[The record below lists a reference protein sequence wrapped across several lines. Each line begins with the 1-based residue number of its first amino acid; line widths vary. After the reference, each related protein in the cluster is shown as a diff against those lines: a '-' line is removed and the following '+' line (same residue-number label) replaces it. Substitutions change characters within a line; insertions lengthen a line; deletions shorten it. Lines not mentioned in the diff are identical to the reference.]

1 MAESISPILR
11 VADAF
16 VALPWYE
23 RLGFEQVSV
32 HRFGPGMPVYLIVR
46 RGEVHLH
53 LSEHLG
59 DARPGGLAYL
69 WVDDVD
75 AVAAEFGTV
84 VEDNPWARGT
94 QLVDPDGN
102 RIRVGTSTGSGAD
115 D

>member
-46 RGEVHLH
+46 RGEVHIH

-75 AVAAEFGTV
+75 AVAAEFRTPID
-84 VEDNPWARGT
+84 DNPWARDT
-94 QLVDPDGN
+94 ELVDPDGN
-102 RIRVGTSTGSGAD
+102 RIRVGTSPREAASG
-115 D
+115 